1 MTKTE
6 SMKERMRAKLDLNKC
21 KLEEKSPNNLVFKI
35 EGEECQEKSTVPMND
50 DWLDEP
56 EKTKIP
62 KSGKNKKGKSGKK

>member
-1 MTKTE
+1 
-6 SMKERMRAKLDLNKC
+6 
-21 KLEEKSPNNLVFKI
+21 
-35 EGEECQEKSTVPMND
+35 VPMND